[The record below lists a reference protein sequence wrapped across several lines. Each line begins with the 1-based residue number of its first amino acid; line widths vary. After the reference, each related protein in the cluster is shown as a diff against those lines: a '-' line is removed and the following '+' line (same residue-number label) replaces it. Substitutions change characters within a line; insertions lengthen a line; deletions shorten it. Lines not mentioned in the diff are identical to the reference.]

1 MRAFYTSRRLWI
13 KAEMGLTNVEL
24 WTSMDFICAAAAA
37 PWSLTRARAETVS
50 ERPRARAPPSC
61 CSTVLNLETE
71 GRNGRKKLLFGVV
84 GRVAYNQQGPSLPY
98 CVMSGDSWSRL
109 RESLATIDHL
119 LSHALR
125 PLLTSSLCC
134 CARALNTAV
143 IIITID
149 HTTAGIGRRRPG
161 LSAFMLWPS
170 VAVVAVTALEAQGG
184 CPFEGRFGFCGI
196 DHKPQDTRLSLLY
209 R

>member
-1 MRAFYTSRRLWI
+1 
-13 KAEMGLTNVEL
+13 MGLTNVEL

-143 IIITID
+143 IIITIQRPAS
-149 HTTAGIGRRRPG
+149 AGVGQVSPLLCSG
-161 LSAFMLWPS
+161 LLLPS
-170 VAVVAVTALEAQGG
+170 S
-184 CPFEGRFGFCGI
+184 
-196 DHKPQDTRLSLLY
+196 LSPD
-209 R
+209 